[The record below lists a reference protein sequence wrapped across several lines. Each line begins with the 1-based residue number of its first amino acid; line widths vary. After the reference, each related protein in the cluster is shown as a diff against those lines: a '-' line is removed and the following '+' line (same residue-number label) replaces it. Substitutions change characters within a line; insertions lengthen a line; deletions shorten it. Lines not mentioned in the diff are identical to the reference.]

1 MSELLSC
8 KLKCP
13 WIHVL
18 KRRRRKAAAGP
29 ADWKRR
35 RTSMKWWHAAS
46 LVNKTI
52 WMNSQSSAVHHSY
65 WSAHQTESLVRDLVF
80 LGGILEDNNVINE
93 ALMNK
98 WSSVRRDYS
107 LHAQEGPDFYFS
119 YSPVIHVS
127 QTHARSLFPPLIQT
141 STQQR
146 SDTPKSLAYRP
157 AAVFWINFLCALCE
171 RE

>member
-1 MSELLSC
+1 MFWRDGGGKQQPGLRTERDVGPRWSDDM
-8 KLKCP
+8 
-13 WIHVL
+13 
-18 KRRRRKAAAGP
+18 RRRWWIKQFRWTLKVVQCIIVTGQP
-29 ADWKRR
+29 IKWK
-35 RTSMKWWHAAS
+35 SSWD
-46 LVNKTI
+46 I
-52 WMNSQSSAVHHSY
+52 WY
-65 WSAHQTESLVRDLVF
+65 
-80 LGGILEDNNVINE
+80 LEDNNVINE

>member
-1 MSELLSC
+1 MFWRGGGGKQQPGLRTERDVGPRWSDDM
-8 KLKCP
+8 
-13 WIHVL
+13 
-18 KRRRRKAAAGP
+18 RRRWWIKQFGWTLKVVQCIIVTGQP
-29 ADWKRR
+29 IKWK
-35 RTSMKWWHAAS
+35 SSWD
-46 LVNKTI
+46 I
-52 WMNSQSSAVHHSY
+52 WY
-65 WSAHQTESLVRDLVF
+65 
-80 LGGILEDNNVINE
+80 LEDNNVINE

>member
-1 MSELLSC
+1 MFWRGGGGKQQPGLRTERDVGPRWSDDM
-8 KLKCP
+8 
-13 WIHVL
+13 
-18 KRRRRKAAAGP
+18 RRRWWIKQFRWTLKVVQCIIVTGQP
-29 ADWKRR
+29 IKWK
-35 RTSMKWWHAAS
+35 SSWD
-46 LVNKTI
+46 I
-52 WMNSQSSAVHHSY
+52 WY
-65 WSAHQTESLVRDLVF
+65 
-80 LGGILEDNNVINE
+80 LEDNNVINE

-107 LHAQEGPDFYFS
+107 LHALEGPDFYFS
-119 YSPVIHVS
+119 YSPVIHFS
-127 QTHARSLFPPLIQT
+127 QTHARSLFPRLIQT

>member
-1 MSELLSC
+1 MFWRDGGGKQQPGLRTERDVGPRWSDDM
-8 KLKCP
+8 
-13 WIHVL
+13 
-18 KRRRRKAAAGP
+18 RRRWWIKQFGWTLKVVQCIIVTGQP
-29 ADWKRR
+29 IKWK
-35 RTSMKWWHAAS
+35 SSWD
-46 LVNKTI
+46 I
-52 WMNSQSSAVHHSY
+52 WY
-65 WSAHQTESLVRDLVF
+65 
-80 LGGILEDNNVINE
+80 LEDNNVINE

>member
-1 MSELLSC
+1 MFWRDGGGKQQPGLRNERDVGPRWSDDM
-8 KLKCP
+8 
-13 WIHVL
+13 
-18 KRRRRKAAAGP
+18 RRRWWIKQFGWTLKVVQCIIVTGQP
-29 ADWKRR
+29 IKWK
-35 RTSMKWWHAAS
+35 SSWD
-46 LVNKTI
+46 I
-52 WMNSQSSAVHHSY
+52 WY
-65 WSAHQTESLVRDLVF
+65 
-80 LGGILEDNNVINE
+80 LEDDNVINE

>member
-1 MSELLSC
+1 MFWRGGGGEQQPGLRTERDVGPRWSDDM
-8 KLKCP
+8 
-13 WIHVL
+13 
-18 KRRRRKAAAGP
+18 RRRWWIKQFGWTLKVVQCIIVTGQP
-29 ADWKRR
+29 IKWK
-35 RTSMKWWHAAS
+35 SSWD
-46 LVNKTI
+46 I
-52 WMNSQSSAVHHSY
+52 WY
-65 WSAHQTESLVRDLVF
+65 
-80 LGGILEDNNVINE
+80 LEDDNVINE

>member
-1 MSELLSC
+1 MFWRGGGGKQQPGLRTERDVGPRWSDDM
-8 KLKCP
+8 
-13 WIHVL
+13 
-18 KRRRRKAAAGP
+18 RRRWWIKQFRWTLKVVQCIIVTGQP
-29 ADWKRR
+29 IKWK
-35 RTSMKWWHAAS
+35 SSWD
-46 LVNKTI
+46 I
-52 WMNSQSSAVHHSY
+52 WY
-65 WSAHQTESLVRDLVF
+65 
-80 LGGILEDNNVINE
+80 LEDNNVINE

>member
-1 MSELLSC
+1 MFWRDGGGKQQPGPRTERDVGPRWSDDM
-8 KLKCP
+8 
-13 WIHVL
+13 
-18 KRRRRKAAAGP
+18 RRRWWIKQFRWTLKVVQCIIVTGQP
-29 ADWKRR
+29 IKWK
-35 RTSMKWWHAAS
+35 SSWD
-46 LVNKTI
+46 I
-52 WMNSQSSAVHHSY
+52 WY
-65 WSAHQTESLVRDLVF
+65 
-80 LGGILEDNNVINE
+80 LEDDNVINE

>member
-1 MSELLSC
+1 MFWRGGGGKQQPGLRTERDVGPRWSDDMRRRWWIKQFRWTLKVEQC
-8 KLKCP
+8 IIVTGQPIKLK
-13 WIHVL
+13 
-18 KRRRRKAAAGP
+18 
-29 ADWKRR
+29 
-35 RTSMKWWHAAS
+35 AS
-46 LVNKTI
+46 WDI
-52 WMNSQSSAVHHSY
+52 WY
-65 WSAHQTESLVRDLVF
+65 
-80 LGGILEDNNVINE
+80 LEDNNVINE

-127 QTHARSLFPPLIQT
+127 QTHARSLFPRLIQT